1 MVRRLAAGL
10 NLILAIMSCSVFFQG
25 GAVCISCWIM
35 AFQLAFLLLP
45 GIGRVT
51 DVVFSIHS
59 FHMSVDNGIKYV
71 FW

>member
-1 MVRRLAAGL
+1 MDRRLAAGL

-35 AFQLAFLLLP
+35 AFQLAFLLLR
-45 GIGRVT
+45 GICRVT
-51 DVVFSIHS
+51 DVVFSTHS
-59 FHMSVDNGIKYV
+59 FLMSEDNGIKYV